1 MNKVNDFDDRFR
13 EKREILL
20 KMLKIIFD
28 YFRDENIQQIYLLT
42 DIVERVEILIEIYG
56 IYRNLA
62 TLNNLSKEIQ
72 KYI

>member
-28 YFRDENIQQIYLLT
+28 YFRDENIQ
-42 DIVERVEILIEIYG
+42 
-56 IYRNLA
+56 
-62 TLNNLSKEIQ
+62 
-72 KYI
+72 